1 MGIMTKIRIR
11 LLNKQ
16 RDRLEERMLKEDND
30 LVRRFMMIKDKEIT
44 DKIFDLAC
52 KDGK

>member
-30 LVRRFMMIKDKEIT
+30 LVTRLMMIKDKEIT
-44 DKIFDLAC
+44 DKIFDLVY